1 LNPYG
6 WHRAKKAMAD
16 IFISYAGENR
26 ETTKTLAQM
35 LADQGWSVWWDR
47 HIPSGRRFHDVIERE
62 LTAAR
67 CVIALWSTAALHSP
81 WVREEAQEGL
91 DRNILVSAR
100 IETVRLPIGFR
111 TVQTT
116 DLSDW
121 KGKPAHPGFM
131 QLVEDIRAVL
141 GEASPETPVSG
152 PEAKRWR
159 PYLALLALL
168 GVLAAVGL
176 GYALVELRDYEWRR
190 PTPVSVSKPP
200 DEAVPKPADQPVPQ
214 PPDKPVAPPSSATPP
229 EKGVSPTYPEA
240 DKPREEPA
248 QTQPGERAPESA
260 PKRPP
265 LPIAPTG
272 PTVKKP
278 VQQQLPKTSPERD
291 KASLTCGDILHRL
304 QLGEVLSDEDWR
316 YLKECR

>member
-1 LNPYG
+1 MPETSGGFEPLRLG
-6 WHRAKKAMAD
+6 TRAKKAIAD

-26 ETTKTLAQM
+26 ETTKTLAQA

-47 HIPSGRRFHDVIERE
+47 HIPSGRRLHDVIERE

-67 CVIALWSTAALHSP
+67 CVIALWSTAALDSP

-141 GEASPETPVSG
+141 GEASPETPAPG

-168 GVLAAVGL
+168 GVITAVSL
-176 GYALVELRDYEWRR
+176 GYAILELQDYEWRR
-190 PTPVSVSKPP
+190 PTSASVSKPP
-200 DEAVPKPADQPVPQ
+200 ISSSQTGESNGSRAAGQAGCSTVFCDSADR
-214 PPDKPVAPPSSATPP
+214 
-229 EKGVSPTYPEA
+229 GRLA
-240 DKPREEPA
+240 DLSGGG
-248 QTQPGERAPESA
+248 QTS
-260 PKRPP
+260 
-265 LPIAPTG
+265 
-272 PTVKKP
+272 
-278 VQQQLPKTSPERD
+278 
-291 KASLTCGDILHRL
+291 
-304 QLGEVLSDEDWR
+304 
-316 YLKECR
+316 